1 MTQYFVK
8 KVLCLQQKAEKKSSA
23 RQSRS
28 SNNAETFVIKKIK
41 NKLKLLSSPCQ
52 FLYFCRICS
61 LTCLVAKFTLCIC
74 SILVSIDV
82 FRI

>member
-28 SNNAETFVIKKIK
+28 SNNAETFVIKNKKQIETPIK
-41 NKLKLLSSPCQ
+41 PLSIPLLLPHLQLVLPCLLVYP
-52 FLYFCRICS
+52 LYW
-61 LTCLVAKFTLCIC
+61 LYTCKH
-74 SILVSIDV
+74 
-82 FRI
+82 

>member
-28 SNNAETFVIKKIK
+28 SNNAETFVIKNKKQIETPIK
-41 NKLKLLSSPCQ
+41 PLSIPLLLPHLPLDLPCRQ
-52 FLYFCRICS
+52 VYPLYW
-61 LTCLVAKFTLCIC
+61 LYTCKH
-74 SILVSIDV
+74 
-82 FRI
+82 

>member
-28 SNNAETFVIKKIK
+28 SNNAEDLCDK
-41 NKLKLLSSPCQ
+41 NKKQIETPIKPLSIPLLLPHLQLDLPCREVYP
-52 FLYFCRICS
+52 LYW
-61 LTCLVAKFTLCIC
+61 LYTCKH
-74 SILVSIDV
+74 
-82 FRI
+82 

>member
-28 SNNAETFVIKKIK
+28 SNNAETFVIKIK

-61 LTCLVAKFTLCIC
+61 LTCLVAKFTLCIG

>member
-28 SNNAETFVIKKIK
+28 SNNAETFVIKNK

-61 LTCLVAKFTLCIC
+61 LTCLVAKFTLCIG

>member
-8 KVLCLQQKAEKKSSA
+8 KVLCLQQKAEKKA
-23 RQSRS
+23 PHAKTEAQTMRK
-28 SNNAETFVIKKIK
+28 TFVIKIK

-61 LTCLVAKFTLCIC
+61 LTCLVAKFTLCIG
-74 SILVSIDV
+74 SVLVSIDV

>member
-28 SNNAETFVIKKIK
+28 SNNAETFVIKNKKQIETPIK
-41 NKLKLLSSPCQ
+41 PLSIPLLLPHLQLDLPCRQ
-52 FLYFCRICS
+52 VYPLYW
-61 LTCLVAKFTLCIC
+61 LYTCKH
-74 SILVSIDV
+74 
-82 FRI
+82 

>member
-28 SNNAETFVIKKIK
+28 SNNAETFVIKNKKQIETPIK
-41 NKLKLLSSPCQ
+41 PLSIPLLLLHLQLDLPCRQ
-52 FLYFCRICS
+52 VYPLYW
-61 LTCLVAKFTLCIC
+61 LYTCKH
-74 SILVSIDV
+74 
-82 FRI
+82 

>member
-28 SNNAETFVIKKIK
+28 SNNAGDLCDKK
-41 NKLKLLSSPCQ
+41 
-52 FLYFCRICS
+52 
-61 LTCLVAKFTLCIC
+61 
-74 SILVSIDV
+74 
-82 FRI
+82 

>member
-28 SNNAETFVIKKIK
+28 SNNAETFVVK
-41 NKLKLLSSPCQ
+41 NKKQIETPIKPLSIPLLLPHLQLDLPCRQ
-52 FLYFCRICS
+52 VYPLYW
-61 LTCLVAKFTLCIC
+61 LYTCKH
-74 SILVSIDV
+74 
-82 FRI
+82 

>member
-8 KVLCLQQKAEKKSSA
+8 KVLCLQQKAEKKL
-23 RQSRS
+23 RTPKPKLKQCRDLCD
-28 SNNAETFVIKKIK
+28 KKIK

-61 LTCLVAKFTLCIC
+61 LTCLVSKFTLCIG

>member
-28 SNNAETFVIKKIK
+28 SNNAETFVIKNKKQIETPIK
-41 NKLKLLSSPCQ
+41 PLSIPLLLPHLQLDLPCLQ
-52 FLYFCRICS
+52 VYPLYW
-61 LTCLVAKFTLCIC
+61 LYTCKH
-74 SILVSIDV
+74 
-82 FRI
+82 